1 MCFGTGCHGRVS
13 HISPILRRLLKA
25 AQPEWSVSCPVTFS
39 LWPWTHHP
47 ALFSPL
53 GGVSVP
59 WWEKVSGRAAATQ
72 SRLIVWGERR
82 LTCWTAAAWFKLLL
96 FIHLRVFFSE
106 TLRVGPQD
114 DGHSFTKR
122 HQRQRRRQQLF
133 QKGEFS
139 PSTHKHSR
147 HVYCNSQRTFYSW
160 NISSLSA
167 CGVWH
172 VMAGLE

>member
-96 FIHLRVFFSE
+96 FIHLRFFF
-106 TLRVGPQD
+106 LWN
-114 DGHSFTKR
+114 
-122 HQRQRRRQQLF
+122 
-133 QKGEFS
+133 S
-139 PSTHKHSR
+139 PSWPSGW
-147 HVYCNSQRTFYSW
+147 RTLFYQTASKTAEETAV
-160 NISSLSA
+160 ISERWVFSLDA
-167 CGVWH
+167 QTQ
-172 VMAGLE
+172 